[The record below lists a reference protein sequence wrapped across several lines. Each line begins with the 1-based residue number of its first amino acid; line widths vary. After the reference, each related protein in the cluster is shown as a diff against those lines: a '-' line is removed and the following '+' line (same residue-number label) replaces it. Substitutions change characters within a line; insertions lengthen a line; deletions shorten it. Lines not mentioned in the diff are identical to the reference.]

1 MDTRDDDDEESAA
14 DDDALLSSRQAQL
27 EVFDLGDDLLLSQRE
42 SARNRRRLYI
52 SHALSTWNSRM
63 FEFGAYVFL
72 AGLWPDSLLP
82 ASVYALVRAGATALV
97 SPWLGSYVDSIDRL
111 TFIRLTIRTHY
122 DPYDFSSH

>member
-1 MDTRDDDDEESAA
+1 MDTRDDEEESTA

-27 EVFDLGDDLLLSQRE
+27 EVFDTGDDLALPPRE

-52 SHALSTWNSRM
+52 SHALSTWNSRV
-63 FEFGAYVFL
+63 FEFGAYLFL
-72 AGLWPDSLLP
+72 AGIWAESLLP
-82 ASVYALVRAGATALV
+82 ASVYALVRAGATALL

-122 DPYDFSSH
+122 DPYGFTRH